1 MQLPSSVLII
11 GVVGGLFF
19 LGLAIFSVVYPG
31 VDSGGHPLESQSPWV
46 VACFLGFS
54 LFSTVLIYGYFHER
68 HHPDLSKLVYR
79 TMIQHGEVEWEAIKR
94 IGFSRRLFWFRIET
108 RDGRAFHISAM
119 LTGLREFALIV
130 LEKVPGRRIDADA
143 QAALEKCAT
152 GNLP

>member
-94 IGFSRRLFWFRIET
+94 IGFSRRLFWFRLRLET
-108 RDGRAFHISAM
+108 GEHFTSPQC
-119 LTGLREFALIV
+119 LLV
-130 LEKVPGRRIDADA
+130 Y
-143 QAALEKCAT
+143 
-152 GNLP
+152 GNSL